1 MLKYVIKKLITM
13 LITLFVIATA
23 TFFILA
29 AVPGDALTERVEKL
43 PAQTRM
49 NLYKKY
55 GLDKPL
61 MERYVITM
69 VGLFKGDFGE
79 SILYPGQT
87 VNKIIK
93 EKLPASARLGLQQM
107 IVGISVGMVLGII
120 AVMKK
125 GTYIEY
131 IILIVAVLFISVPH
145 LVFGLGLQKIFAG
158 TFRWFPVI
166 GWPKGSQVWFGG
178 WKYTVLPTL
187 TGCFVYIASYSR
199 LLKTSMLDVINQ
211 DYILTAQS
219 KGLSESQIMRKHV
232 LRNSFIPIMTTLP
245 MSVAMSITGS
255 FFIERIFAIPGL
267 GMYYVTAVNGRD
279 LPIILGETVII
290 AALYI
295 VVVFLTDILYTVID
309 PRIRT
314 NASKSMEA

>member
-1 MLKYVIKKLITM
+1 M

-29 AVPGDALTERVEKL
+29 AVPGDALTERAEKL
-43 PAQTRM
+43 PEQTRM

-61 MERYVITM
+61 MERYVLTM
-69 VGLFKGDFGE
+69 GALLKGDFGE
-79 SILYPGQT
+79 SILYPGTT
-87 VNKIIK
+87 VNKLIK

-107 IVGISVGMVLGII
+107 IVGISVGLLLGIL
-120 AVMKK
+120 AVVKK
-125 GTYIEY
+125 GTYVEFTVL
-131 IILIVAVLFISVPH
+131 ILAILFISIPH

-158 TFRWFPVI
+158 TLRWFPVI
-166 GWPKGSQVWFGG
+166 GWPKGSDLWFGG

-211 DYILTAQS
+211 DFILTAQS
-219 KGLSESQIMRKHV
+219 KGLSESQIIRKHV
-232 LRNSFIPIMTTLP
+232 LRNSFIPVMTNLP

-255 FFIERIFAIPGL
+255 FFIERIFAIPGI

-290 AALYI
+290 AALFI
-295 VVVFLTDILYTVID
+295 FVVFLTDILYTVID

-314 NASKSMEA
+314 NASKSLGA